1 VKRAALGLLLLAAFA
16 GCKKAKP
23 LPPSAQPTAIGVL
36 PKEEQLKVRDEIL
49 VIVNSH
55 IVTRRA
61 LQQSVEQQNAALY
74 RQFAGKELDDKLKEA
89 REKTLQG
96 LIDNY
101 LLEDKAKDLD
111 IKVPDDYVRQSIDQM
126 KKENNMSSDADLE
139 KAIRASLGIGLDEF
153 MKKQKEVMV
162 QQQVLS
168 QEVYRKIAVEDG
180 ELQAYYRDHAADFA
194 LPARFRIRELVI
206 AKGATPEE
214 QKDAEAKVA
223 EVQKALKEGRSFE
236 ELVKQY
242 STSSSKDTGGD
253 LGWMGKGL
261 LRSSLEE
268 AALALKPGEVSKPL
282 ETDKDWLLVQLIAAE
297 LNPAQPFEEVKPKI
311 LEKVQEPKAR
321 NATERYLSNLRTRGN
336 IRFMVPKEEILK
348 G

>member
-1 VKRAALGLLLLAAFA
+1 MKRALLALLVLATA
-16 GCKKAKP
+16 VGCRKP
-23 LPPSAQPTAIGVL
+23 KVKPNAAQPTAIGVL
-36 PKEEQLKVRDEIL
+36 PPEEQQKVRDEIL

-61 LQQSVEQQNAALY
+61 LQQAVEQQNAALY
-74 RQFAGKELDDKLKEA
+74 RQFSGKELDAKLKEA

-96 LIDNY
+96 LIDNF
-101 LLEDKAKDLD
+101 LLLDKAVDLD
-111 IKVPDDYVRQSIDQM
+111 IKVPDDYVKQSIEQM
-126 KKENNMSSDADLE
+126 KKENNLATDADLE

-153 MKKQKEVMV
+153 TRKQKDVII

-168 QEVYRKIAVEDG
+168 QEVYHKIAVEDS
-180 ELQAYYRDHAADFA
+180 ELRAYYADHRAEYA

-214 QKDAEAKVA
+214 QQAAQARMA
-223 EVQKALKEGRSFE
+223 EVQKALAEGKSFE
-236 ELVKQY
+236 DLVKQY
-242 STSSSKDTGGD
+242 STAASRDTAGD
-253 LGWMGKGL
+253 LGWMGKGI
-261 LRSSLEE
+261 LRASIQD

-297 LNPAQPFEEVKPKI
+297 LDPAQPFEEVKAKI
-311 LEKVQEPKAR
+311 MEKVQEPKAQ

-336 IRFMVPKEEILK
+336 VRFMVPKEEILK